1 MSNESTGIFGTW
13 NTPRLGST
21 FTGPKMYT
29 ETMHFCMSASSMRQI
44 FVASLD
50 FGFAFYIP
58 IHVQN
63 VQKHLGANEMSSSG
77 IL

>member
-1 MSNESTGIFGTW
+1 MPDESTGFFGTW

-29 ETMHFCMSASSMRQI
+29 ETIQFYMSASSIRQI

-50 FGFAFYIP
+50 FRFALYIP
-58 IHVQN
+58 N
-63 VQKHLGANEMSSSG
+63 SCKKRAKTLGSK
-77 IL
+77 